1 VVDFDTFGQLLEMDE
16 EDDHEFSRSIVYNY
30 FEQAEATFTDMNK
43 ALAQED
49 LEALSR
55 LGHFL
60 KGSSAALGLQQVQV
74 TCEKIQHCGNQLDD
88 MGIQEISSAHALDRL
103 RTLIR
108 LVKEQY
114 TEAEGHLRGFY

>member
-1 VVDFDTFGQLLEMDE
+1 VVDFETFGQLLEMDE
-16 EDDHEFSRSIVYNY
+16 EDDHDFSRSIVYNY

-88 MGIQEISSAHALDRL
+88 QGAHEISSSQAMDRL
-103 RTLIR
+103 KSLIH